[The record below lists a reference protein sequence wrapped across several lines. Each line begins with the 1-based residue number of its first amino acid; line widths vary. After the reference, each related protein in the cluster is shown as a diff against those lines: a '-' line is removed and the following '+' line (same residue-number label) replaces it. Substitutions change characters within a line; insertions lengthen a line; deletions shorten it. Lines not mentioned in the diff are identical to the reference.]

1 MDQLDE
7 SMMDSELHQDNIT
20 PAPYGANDSYADQLR
35 AALDNATLELK
46 RLADIIRT
54 KDELIVKKDEVIT
67 ALINQ
72 RTRPSSPVP
81 VSVPPVA
88 IPMSFP
94 QPGPTSV
101 SSIPNKTTKLR
112 DPETFNGDATKLHT
126 FVADCYLKFDMEP
139 YNFPND
145 FIKIGWAS
153 SHLGGNA
160 KIWWTALY
168 KQNMALPH
176 DSRVSE
182 LRSFNVF
189 IDKLTALFG
198 DPDLRSSK
206 AAELRA
212 LRQNGSVAE
221 YIAQFKTIA
230 QYLQYNDQALLDIFK
245 AGLNRRIQQLI
256 AMRENEPTTL
266 QDYMDVANKV
276 DARMNPQKFDVGF
289 GPSLFYS
296 NSYRSAVDKTSA
308 PRPQDKNSGPQT
320 RSYAA
325 TTSVIAPRTTS
336 TLPVTPRQ
344 PSAPQAPPTAIPGPR
359 SSIPRPAVGI
369 PATSKDG
376 TTPMELDASR
386 RNSVP
391 WEERQRR
398 RDNNLCS
405 YCGSPDHFIA
415 SCPLQQRAGPRR
427 VNAVHGVPVFVTE
440 WEEGGPT
447 NDHAQ
452 E

>member
-54 KDELIVKKDEVIT
+54 KDELIVKKDKVIT

-72 RTRPSSPVP
+72 RPRPSSPVP

-221 YIAQFKTIA
+221 YIAQLKTIA

-245 AGLNRRIQQLI
+245 A
-256 AMRENEPTTL
+256 
-266 QDYMDVANKV
+266 
-276 DARMNPQKFDVGF
+276 
-289 GPSLFYS
+289 
-296 NSYRSAVDKTSA
+296 
-308 PRPQDKNSGPQT
+308 
-320 RSYAA
+320 
-325 TTSVIAPRTTS
+325 
-336 TLPVTPRQ
+336 
-344 PSAPQAPPTAIPGPR
+344 
-359 SSIPRPAVGI
+359 
-369 PATSKDG
+369 
-376 TTPMELDASR
+376 
-386 RNSVP
+386 
-391 WEERQRR
+391 
-398 RDNNLCS
+398 
-405 YCGSPDHFIA
+405 
-415 SCPLQQRAGPRR
+415 
-427 VNAVHGVPVFVTE
+427 
-440 WEEGGPT
+440 
-447 NDHAQ
+447 
-452 E
+452 